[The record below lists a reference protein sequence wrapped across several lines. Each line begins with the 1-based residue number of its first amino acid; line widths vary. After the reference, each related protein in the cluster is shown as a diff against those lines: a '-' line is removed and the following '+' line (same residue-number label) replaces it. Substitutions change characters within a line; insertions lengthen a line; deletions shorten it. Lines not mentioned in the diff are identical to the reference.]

1 MEKFELVDKN
11 GNGTGNILTYVEACN
26 TNNIPDKCY
35 LPAVGVVIVNKHNEI
50 LLQKRSR
57 FKKSNPNKWGVCGGK
72 VNLGEDS
79 IDAAVRETFE
89 EIGILL
95 DKDSLKTI
103 RKATNG
109 KYYFTVYYTRKNIN
123 LNECKLQEREIDE
136 VRYFKIEELK
146 SLDNEG
152 LEWLDNLKKVI

>member
-89 EIGILL
+89 
-95 DKDSLKTI
+95 K
-103 RKATNG
+103 
-109 KYYFTVYYTRKNIN
+109 
-123 LNECKLQEREIDE
+123 
-136 VRYFKIEELK
+136 
-146 SLDNEG
+146 
-152 LEWLDNLKKVI
+152 